1 MWDKVSVSSIMEA
14 VAGGGWTPVCNS
26 FVKIFGDL
34 LILSWSGETIKSVPA
49 FVKTPHL
56 EGFRASDWDFS
67 PLHNWDCIV
76 DGGGRGGGE

>member
-1 MWDKVSVSSIMEA
+1 MAGPGGCETRSVSAPSWRRWQEE
-14 VAGGGWTPVCNS
+14 GGLQCNS
-26 FVKIFGDL
+26 FVNIFGDL

-67 PLHNWDCIV
+67 PLHN
-76 DGGGRGGGE
+76 

>member
-1 MWDKVSVSSIMEA
+1 M
-14 VAGGGWTPVCNS
+14 CNS

-67 PLHNWDCIV
+67 PLHN
-76 DGGGRGGGE
+76 